1 MVKTRTA
8 RRKDRRQRRSARKA
22 LRKSRRA
29 TRHRGGAAPI
39 AADLSESAMDASV
52 AAKSLAQGGQ
62 FMQMNKNFHGGS
74 APLNAIGASFLT
86 PDMAGAARVGSLDAA
101 MREIAGMQDGGRRRR
116 RAARKGRK
124 ASRKGRKAS
133 RKGRKSH
140 RKSHKGRKGR
150 KSHRKG
156 RRASRMRGGAAFV
169 PGEVAAS
176 PMLLSGSDY
185 SKAGLNPEWRDI
197 QANPMMYAPK

>member
-124 ASRKGRKAS
+124 ASH
-133 RKGRKSH
+133 KGRKSH